1 MQEYQQFIND
11 LKALIKYADAGVPVE
26 DIQDLISAYEQKVQ
40 QLEEALIQELLPQL
54 TFKSEDVAVVESML
68 QEQAVTSPVFEKGYP
83 SFEAVNRDNYSEPF
97 EYWNGDSS
105 IQPNFIQQG

>member
-40 QLEEALIQELLPQL
+40 QLEEALIQEMLPQL
-54 TFKSEDVAVVESML
+54 KFSSEDVQTVENML
-68 QEQAVTSPVFEKGYP
+68 RGT
-83 SFEAVNRDNYSEPF
+83 NSEPF

-105 IQPNFIQQG
+105 VQPNFIQQG

>member
-11 LKALIKYADAGVPVE
+11 LKALIKYADVGVPVE

-40 QLEEALIQELLPQL
+40 QLEEALIQEMLPQL
-54 TFKSEDVAVVESML
+54 KFNSEDVQVVENML
-68 QEQAVTSPVFEKGYP
+68 
-83 SFEAVNRDNYSEPF
+83 RDNNSEPF

-105 IQPNFIQQG
+105 LQPSFIQQG

>member
-40 QLEEALIQELLPQL
+40 QLEEALIQEMLPQL
-54 TFKSEDVAVVESML
+54 KFSSEDVQTVESML
-68 QEQAVTSPVFEKGYP
+68 RESTVAPVYEKGYP
-83 SFEAVNRDNYSEPF
+83 SYEAVNRDTSSEPF

-105 IQPNFIQQG
+105 VQPNFIQQG